1 MGQVKKEAVR
11 QLIGHTK
18 IIGWE
23 NGFPV
28 RGLAIPAEYSPAY
41 VRSTARL
48 YNSMRSRL
56 NAPGL
61 ATLSVTNRCDCSCP
75 HCFAYDQAGEDLPL
89 SVWQDVIEQ
98 AMELGVF
105 SFVITGGEPLLN
117 PDLPDIIRAVDP
129 DKASINLYTNGSQL
143 SAMAATLHDAGLRRI
158 SVSLDFAEQQAHDD
172 HRKQAGLF
180 NKALAGI
187 EAAQGRGMLTAISTF
202 VTRERFEN
210 GTLEKIF
217 ALATQLRV
225 NEITVYNALPAG
237 RLQPVTALKH
247 ADRGYEQALKR
258 FISSWW
264 QRDNVPGIWWYGHI
278 SSTSNLGCTGGT
290 SMFNVSHRGE
300 FRPCDFCRT
309 SVGSVVAERL
319 EPLWGK
325 LCRYAEKK
333 KTEGSGCLLLR

>member
-23 NGFPV
+23 DGYPV

-48 YNSMRSRL
+48 YNSMRSKL
-56 NAPGL
+56 NYPGL

-75 HCFAYDQAGEDLPL
+75 HCFAYDQAGEVL
-89 SVWQDVIEQ
+89 SVAGWQDIIEQ
-98 AMELGVF
+98 AMEMGVF

-117 PDLPDIIRAVDP
+117 PDLPAIIRAVDP
-129 DKASINLYTNGSQL
+129 DKASVNLYTNGSQL
-143 SAMAATLHDAGLRRI
+143 AGMAAELHGAGLRRI
-158 SVSLDFAEQQAHDD
+158 SVSLDFADEQSHDS

-187 EAAQGRGMLTAISTF
+187 EAAQSRGMLTGISTF
-202 VTRERFEN
+202 VTRERFED

-217 ALATQLRV
+217 ELATRLRV

-237 RLQPVTALKH
+237 RLQSVTSLKH
-247 ADRGYEQALKR
+247 LDMDYEQALKR

-264 QRDNVPGIWWYGHI
+264 QRDNVPGIWWYAHI

-290 SMFNVSHRGE
+290 SMFNISHRGE
-300 FRPCDFCRT
+300 FRTCDFCRT
-309 SVGSVVAERL
+309 SVGSVLEERL
-319 EPLWGK
+319 DSLWGK
-325 LCRYAEKK
+325 LGRYADQK